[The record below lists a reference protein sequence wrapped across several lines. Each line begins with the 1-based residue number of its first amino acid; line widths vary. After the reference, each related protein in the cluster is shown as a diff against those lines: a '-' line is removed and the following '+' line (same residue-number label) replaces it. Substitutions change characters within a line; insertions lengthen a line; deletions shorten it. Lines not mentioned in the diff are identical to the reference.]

1 MAEDSGCTEN
11 YCSSRYPKA
20 LSLVSWNN
28 QQDHSTQRA
37 HETAAFWVART
48 TQIRDKT
55 AAQEGQQLSTLA
67 LPKITSCRA
76 EHHAVPHSAAPQPAA
91 PGAQGCSNTHIPAG
105 RSAQDEPSMKGCS
118 PSVQQRLPEGQSG
131 TKKHRRTAWTR
142 SVPAADTVHSPK
154 GVTARLGAF
163 GFPHQAEKKQLL
175 THFFSHW
182 SSSYSSTGLDQEFSS
197 TVGSRR
203 PSFAF
208 IYKVKP

>member
-1 MAEDSGCTEN
+1 MAEDSGCMEN
-11 YCSSRYPKA
+11 YCSSRYLKA

-91 PGAQGCSNTHIPAG
+91 APGAQGCSNTHIPAG
-105 RSAQDEPSMKGCS
+105 RSAQGRAFNEGLQP
-118 PSVQQRLPEGQSG
+118 QRSAKAPQ
-131 TKKHRRTAWTR
+131 R
-142 SVPAADTVHSPK
+142 PK
-154 GVTARLGAF
+154 R
-163 GFPHQAEKKQLL
+163 HQEAQED
-175 THFFSHW
+175 
-182 SSSYSSTGLDQEFSS
+182 GLD
-197 TVGSRR
+197 
-203 PSFAF
+203 PLCACC
-208 IYKVKP
+208 